1 MTTFFVISG
10 VILWIIVIF
19 KLIFIITYYHMR
31 IGAPM
36 IKGTPGSGKAFRTVP
51 SLTGEIL
58 EKNGFVKMGDNISYH
73 LKYTETNGDFVHI
86 GIELG
91 LDKLPATIIRIQR
104 ARKENPEES
113 DVRYE
118 AYLEFDWIINVFDF
132 NAITSIYHLKMRL
145 SESLDE
151 YEEINITEEGKS
163 TIDDYFT
170 SDTNRSFI
178 RWSIDKM
185 LSDEFNRKW
194 KYNEYN
200 ESSIKLIRLGAFDGY
215 HQAIIDILTFIHT
228 NMSDEELHN
237 PLVWKSCMFI
247 NYFGKW
253 APMLVLCNKLNTL
266 LFEKTEENEKKIK
279 QLIRENIT
287 EHPERKIFYDENLYS
302 EDKSLEAVIRKKS
315 MFFVPTEDQKFSPGI
330 IVKYRKKEH

>member
-1 MTTFFVISG
+1 MGKIGGIIMKREINVIIINLIALFLSASLWLIVRDIIYPNIQKEDG
-10 VILWIIVIF
+10 SLDITGICYICVFVILWIIVIF
-19 KLIFIITYYHMR
+19 KLNFIIAYYHMR

-58 EKNGFVKMGDNISYH
+58 EKNGV
-73 LKYTETNGDFVHI
+73 E
-86 GIELG
+86 
-91 LDKLPATIIRIQR
+91 
-104 ARKENPEES
+104 
-113 DVRYE
+113 
-118 AYLEFDWIINVFDF
+118 
-132 NAITSIYHLKMRL
+132 
-145 SESLDE
+145 
-151 YEEINITEEGKS
+151 KS
-163 TIDDYFT
+163 TINDYFT
-170 SDTNRSFI
+170 SDTNRGFI

-237 PLVWKSCMFI
+237 PLVWKLCMFI

-253 APMLVLCNKLNTL
+253 APMLELCNKLNTL

-287 EHPERKIFYDENLYS
+287 EHPGRKIFYDENLYS

>member
-1 MTTFFVISG
+1 MHDEKLKETLKKETERYIAEDILYDDVYVGPFTEKDGVDCAVHAVEWYRNHVWHPASEEPVNKSQCLVVSSRNTKEVVTYSNKFFYKGHVVAEPCKIYE
-10 VILWIIVIF
+10 LADIVMWAYIDE
-19 KLIFIITYYHMR
+19 LL
-31 IGAPM
+31 P
-36 IKGTPGSGKAFRTVP
+36 
-51 SLTGEIL
+51 
-58 EKNGFVKMGDNISYH
+58 EKHEV
-73 LKYTETNGDFVHI
+73 
-86 GIELG
+86 
-91 LDKLPATIIRIQR
+91 Q
-104 ARKENPEES
+104 
-113 DVRYE
+113 
-118 AYLEFDWIINVFDF
+118 
-132 NAITSIYHLKMRL
+132 
-145 SESLDE
+145 
-151 YEEINITEEGKS
+151 KS
-163 TIDDYFT
+163 TMDDYFT

-228 NMSDEELHN
+228 NMSDEDLHN
-237 PLVWKSCMFI
+237 PLVWKLCMFI

-253 APMLVLCNKLNTL
+253 NPMLELCNKLNTL

-287 EHPERKIFYDENLYS
+287 EHPERKIFYDENLFS

-315 MFFVPTEDQKFSPGI
+315 MFFVPTEDQKCSPGI

>member
-1 MTTFFVISG
+1 MQDE
-10 VILWIIVIF
+10 
-19 KLIFIITYYHMR
+19 KLIEALKKETERYIAEDILYNDVYVGPFTEKDGVDCAVHAVDWYRNHVWHPVSEEPVNKSQCLVVSSRNTKEVVTYSNQFFY
-31 IGAPM
+31 
-36 IKGTPGSGKAFRTVP
+36 KGHVVAEPCK
-51 SLTGEIL
+51 I
-58 EKNGFVKMGDNISYH
+58 Y
-73 LKYTETNGDFVHI
+73 
-86 GIELG
+86 ELADIVMWAYIDE
-91 LDKLPATIIRIQR
+91 LLPEN
-104 ARKENPEES
+104 KEVE
-113 DVRYE
+113 
-118 AYLEFDWIINVFDF
+118 
-132 NAITSIYHLKMRL
+132 
-145 SESLDE
+145 
-151 YEEINITEEGKS
+151 KS

-215 HQAIIDILTFIHT
+215 HQAIIDILSFIHT

-287 EHPERKIFYDENLYS
+287 EHPGRKIFYDENLYS

>member
-1 MTTFFVISG
+1 MQDGKLKETLKKETERYIAEDILYDDVYVGPFTEKDGVDCAVHAVDWYRNHVWYPVSEEPVNKSQCLVVSSKNTKEVVTYSNQFFYKGHVVAEPCKIYE
-10 VILWIIVIF
+10 LADIVMWAYIDE
-19 KLIFIITYYHMR
+19 LLPENM
-31 IGAPM
+31 
-36 IKGTPGSGKAFRTVP
+36 
-51 SLTGEIL
+51 EI
-58 EKNGFVKMGDNISYH
+58 
-73 LKYTETNGDFVHI
+73 
-86 GIELG
+86 
-91 LDKLPATIIRIQR
+91 
-104 ARKENPEES
+104 EN
-113 DVRYE
+113 
-118 AYLEFDWIINVFDF
+118 
-132 NAITSIYHLKMRL
+132 
-145 SESLDE
+145 
-151 YEEINITEEGKS
+151 S
-163 TIDDYFT
+163 TIDDHFT

-178 RWSIDKM
+178 RCSIDKM

-253 APMLVLCNKLNTL
+253 APMLELCNKLNTL

-287 EHPERKIFYDENLYS
+287 EHPGRKIFYDENLYS

-330 IVKYRKKEH
+330 IVKYRKKDH

>member
-1 MTTFFVISG
+1 MQDGKLKETLKKETERYIAEDILYDDVYVGPFTEKDGVDCAVHAVDWYRNHVWHPVSEEPVNKSQCLVVSSRNTKEVVTYSNQFFYKGHVVAEPCKIYE
-10 VILWIIVIF
+10 LADIVMWAYI
-19 KLIFIITYYHMR
+19 
-31 IGAPM
+31 
-36 IKGTPGSGKAFRTVP
+36 
-51 SLTGEIL
+51 
-58 EKNGFVKMGDNISYH
+58 D
-73 LKYTETNGDFVHI
+73 
-86 GIELG
+86 EL
-91 LDKLPATIIRIQR
+91 LP
-104 ARKENPEES
+104 ENMEVE
-113 DVRYE
+113 
-118 AYLEFDWIINVFDF
+118 N
-132 NAITSIYHLKMRL
+132 
-145 SESLDE
+145 
-151 YEEINITEEGKS
+151 S
-163 TIDDYFT
+163 TIDDHFT

-178 RWSIDKM
+178 RCSIDKM

-253 APMLVLCNKLNTL
+253 APMLELCNKLNTL

-287 EHPERKIFYDENLYS
+287 EHPGRKIFYDENLYS

-330 IVKYRKKEH
+330 IVKYRKKDH